1 MGRTRRLCTIVRRWK
16 DEWNYLSELARVC
29 LGFGSDMTRVGS
41 ERGVQCK
48 VYEKAI
54 LLQRHYSAI
63 GRIYPCGSGYGRL
76 WDPAVRLDQEAS
88 FQPIE
93 VLDAKLFEWRRDSVF
108 FGICGVRSYQ
118 RPVKRR
124 KIQNLNGTEAI
135 IWSRPFFVVPL
146 HSLTLRLGTTRD
158 HVAHMNPRLTL
169 CSPHR
174 KQQKLGLRW
183 GPQ

>member
-48 VYEKAI
+48 VYEKTI

-63 GRIYPCGSGYGRL
+63 GRIYPHRSGYGRL

-88 FQPIE
+88 FQPVE

-118 RPVKRR
+118 RPVK
-124 KIQNLNGTEAI
+124 KAKNSEFEQNGGDYLVASVFCCTFAPDFKK
-135 IWSRPFFVVPL
+135 R
-146 HSLTLRLGTTRD
+146 SLTLWK
-158 HVAHMNPRLTL
+158 
-169 CSPHR
+169 SF
-174 KQQKLGLRW
+174 
-183 GPQ
+183 